1 MQCSQVYSLPVVY
14 QDLRQPFVLKDIVQQ
29 LDQLDTVVNDVV
41 NRLQFKV
48 SQCPTPE
55 ENRQIIWLVF
65 RSKII
70 KRDLQK
76 LPQYVFL
83 EWGG

>member
-55 ENRQIIWLVF
+55 ENRQIIWLGRLLGSSV
-65 RSKII
+65 RII
-70 KRDLQK
+70 IRGSTAG
-76 LPQYVFL
+76 V
-83 EWGG
+83 G